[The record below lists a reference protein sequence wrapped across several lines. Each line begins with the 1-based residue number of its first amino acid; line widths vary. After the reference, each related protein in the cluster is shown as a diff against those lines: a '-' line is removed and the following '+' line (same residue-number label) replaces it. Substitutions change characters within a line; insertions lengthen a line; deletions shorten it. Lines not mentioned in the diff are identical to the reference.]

1 MKSSIY
7 YGLAELGIIAI
18 EIILR
23 VQLMYFYVSYL
34 KIPATFCGLAFSAA
48 MLIDAFW
55 DPYIGR
61 ISDQLFAKNL
71 NRISLMILGSVVSL
85 VSFAFLF
92 NPPAWDPSL
101 LKWYFLILI
110 IVQNIGISTIGI
122 PHAALVGDFSL
133 DEKQQSGWIA
143 SKTFFGVLGS
153 ALGMVAP
160 KIFLKE
166 GADANAFSQMSF
178 CILALCLLSFLPTLF
193 YFFNRSGQLSTQI
206 ENKLNIKMVMK
217 MPVFYLLIAFFIF
230 NVGLTINTSLA
241 IYFYQM
247 KLGLTL
253 AQTQT
258 ILLTFFMV
266 FIISVPF
273 WFKVSNE
280 KNSLGIL
287 LVGTTLLGLVALILY
302 PLLPP
307 GEFLIC
313 LSVASVLAG
322 ILMGSSSLIEKI
334 LTYEINK
341 INSSFKVHSYG
352 QIFGLWK
359 LMGKLARSFALGL
372 SGFWLD
378 ASLAD
383 TTGTKIGWL
392 FGPSVGIFILLSMI
406 CVYVYHRKSSVAQS
420 NSTF

>member
-23 VQLMYFYVSYL
+23 VQLMFFYVSYL
-34 KIPATFCGLAFSAA
+34 KIPPTFCGLAFSLA

-71 NRISLMILGSVVSL
+71 NRLSLLILGAAISL

-92 NPPAWDPSL
+92 NPPGWDPSL
-101 LKWYFLILI
+101 LKWYFLIFI

-122 PHAALVGDFSL
+122 PHAALVGDFAL
-133 DEKQQSGWIA
+133 DAKQQSGWIA

-153 ALGMVAP
+153 ALGMLAP

-166 GADANAFSQMSF
+166 GADSTAFSQMSF
-178 CILALCLLSFLPTLF
+178 CILALCLMSFLPTIL
-193 YFFNRSGQLSTQI
+193 YFSKRKGQLSTRI
-206 ENKLNIKMVMK
+206 ENKLNFKMVMK

-266 FIISVPF
+266 FIVSVPF

-280 KNSLGIL
+280 KNSLRIL
-287 LVGTTLLGLVALILY
+287 LVGTSLLGVVALILY
-302 PLLPP
+302 PRLPA
-307 GEFLIC
+307 GEFWIC
-313 LSVASVLAG
+313 LSVASILAG

-341 INSSFKVHSYG
+341 INSTFRVHSYG

-383 TTGTKIGWL
+383 KTGTKIGFL
-392 FGPSVGIFILLSMI
+392 FGPAVGIFILLSMI
-406 CVYVYHRKSSVAQS
+406 CVYVYHRKTKSLLTKQ
-420 NSTF
+420 